1 MGFTIDIDTGGTF
14 TDGVVVRGSDAR
26 TVKVSTT
33 PHDLT
38 LCFAECIRACAEVFG
53 MQVPAM
59 LAQTELIRF
68 CNTIG
73 TNTIIQR
80 DGSKIGLLVSAGA
93 DVAPLTLADGA
104 PAPLVFADMIAT
116 IEEQMDEKGE
126 SVRAPDIATFVEAAQ
141 GLIDRGA
148 RALVVALRNSERNPA
163 HENAVRLAIKERY
176 PRDFLGS
183 VPVFL
188 SCDISTR
195 SGYEQRINTAVINAY
210 IHAKLARLLYKAGEG
225 LRSQSFPRVL
235 FIGHNNGAAA
245 RVAKTRPINTYNSG
259 PTAGLLGARAVGAL
273 YGFQDVI
280 STDMGGT
287 SFDIGLVRD
296 GRAEWSLQPDV
307 EGFSSNL
314 PMQSIRALGAG
325 GGSIATVVDG
335 QLSVGPRS
343 AGAYPGPACF
353 DRGGVEATVTDANL
367 VLGLIDPDFFLGG
380 RQKLNLTR
388 AREVIDVA
396 VARSLG
402 SGIEEAALRI
412 RAQIDRIMG
421 DGVVDAARA
430 TGSKDLAIVAYGGAG
445 PLHSCAIAERCGVS
459 TTIVTPFSAVFS
471 AFSSSLMDVGHVYYR
486 RLDLLVDEQTDAAPL
501 RAAVDSMHSE
511 AERDMRG
518 EGFSMEAARLE
529 VHVFFTAGAGG
540 AEQVAR
546 VPLAGRDDTLTPGRL
561 MQAMRVSGRAG
572 EALHLTSLALMVSA
586 PTPHIDLRSL
596 QMSQA
601 QSQRTAG
608 RRQVYTSR
616 GWIEV
621 PVLDMHAVDTAPM
634 RGPVLLESVQT
645 TLLVAEG
652 FHVLRDEH
660 ANLLVRRI
668 PDESRQNH

>member
-1 MGFTIDIDTGGTF
+1 MAFTIDIDTGGTF
-14 TDGVVVRGSDAR
+14 TDGVVVRGNDAR
-26 TVKVSTT
+26 TVKVATT

-53 MQVPAM
+53 MEVPAM

-80 DGSKIGLLVSAGA
+80 DGAKIGLLVSAGA
-93 DVAPLTLADGA
+93 DTAPLTAAENA
-104 PAPLVFADMIAT
+104 PAPLVPADMIAV
-116 IEEQMDEKGE
+116 IEERMDEGGA
-126 SVRAPDIATFVEAAQ
+126 SVRAPQTADFVQAAQ

-163 HENAVRLAIKERY
+163 HENAVRQAIKERY

-225 LRSQSFPRVL
+225 LRAQSFPRVL

-259 PTAGLLGARAVGAL
+259 PTAGMLGARAVGAL
-273 YGFQDVI
+273 YGFRDVV

-287 SFDIGLVRD
+287 SFDIGLIRD
-296 GRAEWSLQPDV
+296 GRAEWSLEPDV
-307 EGFSSNL
+307 EGFACNL

-325 GGSIATVVDG
+325 GGSIATVAHG

-353 DRGGVEATVTDANL
+353 DRGGVDATVTDANL
-367 VLGLIDPDFFLGG
+367 VLGLIDPEFFLGG
-380 RQKLNLTR
+380 RQKLSLAR
-388 AREVIDVA
+388 AREAIESA
-396 VARSLG
+396 VARPLG
-402 SGIEEAALRI
+402 IGIEEAALRI
-412 RAQIDRIMG
+412 RERIDRIMG
-421 DGVVDAARA
+421 DGVVDAMREA
-430 TGSKDLAIVAYGGAG
+430 GKENLAIVAYGGAG
-445 PLHSCAIAERCGVS
+445 PLHSCAIAERSGIA

-471 AFSSSLMDVGHVYYR
+471 AFSSSLMDVGHVYFR
-486 RLDLLVDEQTDAAPL
+486 RLDLSLDTRADAAPVQAALHSML
-501 RAAVDSMHSE
+501 RE

-518 EGFSMEAARLE
+518 EGFSLDAARFEVHAFLPAEAGRGERVVRMPLSSRDEAVTPARLLEAAQAE
-529 VHVFFTAGAGG
+529 GG
-540 AEQVAR
+540 AAEPRQ
-546 VPLAGRDDTLTPGRL
+546 L
-561 MQAMRVSGRAG
+561 S
-572 EALHLTSLALMVSA
+572 SLALMVSA
-586 PTPHIDLRSL
+586 ATPHIDLRRLEPPRMDSPR
-596 QMSQA
+596 A
-601 QSQRTAG
+601 TG

-616 GWIEV
+616 GWVEV
-621 PVLDMHAVDTAPM
+621 PVLDMQAVDGAPM
-634 RGPVLLESVQT
+634 KGPVLLESAQT

-652 FHVLRDEH
+652 FQVRRDEY
-660 ANLLVRRI
+660 ANLLVRREFH
-668 PDESRQNH
+668 ESRANH